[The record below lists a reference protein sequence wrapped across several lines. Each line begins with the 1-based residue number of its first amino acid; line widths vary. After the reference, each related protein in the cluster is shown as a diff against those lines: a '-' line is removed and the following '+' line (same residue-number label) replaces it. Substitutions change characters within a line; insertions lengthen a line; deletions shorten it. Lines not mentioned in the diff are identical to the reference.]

1 MLGGFR
7 SIGCWSNLNTDISPY
22 LSYDN
27 IAYTLLYC
35 LITSAHSHRHL
46 KELDASLYS
55 LIRELPSNANVDA
68 AASSSL
74 LTKLAESTANNPSKG
89 PRLLTRKSQE
99 NEKQIDKK
107 APRILRERLY
117 TARLER
123 AKLQDS
129 ISKENGIVTAAGKGK
144 YSLTKKARREEKGI
158 EDLRRKNAKGITG
171 VIGKMRKGGAV
182 LSLNREE
189 IRRAND
195 GDLENITKRKHKGGP
210 RNLGG
215 KPTKGGGPRRR

>member
-1 MLGGFR
+1 MF
-7 SIGCWSNLNTDISPY
+7 Y
-22 LSYDN
+22 F
-27 IAYTLLYC
+27 
-35 LITSAHSHRHL
+35 LITPTHLHRHL

-55 LIRELPSNANVDA
+55 LIRDLPSNANVDA

-123 AKLQDS
+123 AKLQDANL
-129 ISKENGIVTAAGKGK
+129 KESGIVTAAGKGK
-144 YSLTKKARREEKGI
+144 YSLTKKARREEKGL

-171 VIGKMRKGGAV
+171 VVGKMRKGGAV

-195 GDLENITKRKHKGGP
+195 GDLESIMKRRHKGGP
-210 RNLGG
+210 KNLGRSG
-215 KPTKGGGPRRR
+215 SGSASRRR